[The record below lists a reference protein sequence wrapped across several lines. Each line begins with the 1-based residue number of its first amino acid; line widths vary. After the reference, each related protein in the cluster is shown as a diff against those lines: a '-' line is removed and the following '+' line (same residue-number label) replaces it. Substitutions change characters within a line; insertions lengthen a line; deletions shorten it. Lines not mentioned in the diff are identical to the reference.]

1 MSKKIQPFFSIVI
14 PTLDEEKYLPLLLT
28 DLLAQDFAAFEV
40 IVVDAQSTDA
50 TQKVATSF
58 TNKLSLTFLSSAQ
71 KNASAQRNLGAYQAQ
86 GEWVLFMD
94 ADNRLPSYFLSG
106 IKYQLAKQKNTD
118 IFTTLLEVDEE
129 ETVYKTI
136 EQALNLGLILIKL
149 LDKPSA
155 YGALIGC
162 KRQILGTVKFDEG
175 LTFSEDGQFVNDCY
189 KAGYH
194 FTLFREPRFIYSMRR
209 LKAEGTFTTLKIS
222 LPLLIRYTLGD
233 DMHGVKTYVM
243 QGGKYYDQLL
253 NKEKF
258 ALATVKKYIQ
268 AASKKQLKKA
278 QSILSTLRDF
288 DF

>member
-1 MSKKIQPFFSIVI
+1 MTKKEQPFFSIVI
-14 PTLDEEKYLPLLLT
+14 PTLDEEKYLPLLLS
-28 DLLAQDFAAFEV
+28 DLVDQDFSSFEV
-40 IVVDAQSTDA
+40 LVVDAQSTDG
-50 TQKVATSF
+50 TQRVARSYST
-58 TNKLSLTFLSSAQ
+58 KLPLTFLSSSL
-71 KNASAQRNLGAYQAQ
+71 KNASAQRNLGAEHAQ
-86 GEWVLFMD
+86 GSWLLFMD
-94 ADNRLPSYFLSG
+94 ADNRLPTYFLSG
-106 IKYQLAKQKNTD
+106 VKYQLAKQKNTD
-118 IFTTLLEVDEE
+118 VFTTLLEVHEV
-129 ETVYKTI
+129 ETVYKTL
-136 EQALNLGLILIKL
+136 EQALNLGLILIKI

-162 KRQILGTVKFDEG
+162 KRDIIKTVKFDEG

-189 KAGYH
+189 KAGFH

-209 LKAEGTFTTLKIS
+209 LKAEGTFNTIKIS

-233 DMHGVKTYVM
+233 DLHGVKSYVM

-278 QSILSTLRDF
+278 RAILSSVRDF
-288 DF
+288 DL